1 MIVISIILGTIIW
14 GALLAF
20 LSQRV
25 AIFATPKAWLIS
37 WAVVVFFIFNVGTA
51 ISNSNAERA
60 LIKEGKKIEGAYKTN
75 EGYVG
80 LRAITDDG
88 SINMENGNGFIAA
101 FFDESGQPTGAF
113 AVFYPKSNE
122 VDFAD
127 RGESEYQH
135 GSYKYSGIFSKK
147 LVITTE
153 ESGKMVYKKKS
164 DKWDK
169 YVKASE

>member
-1 MIVISIILGTIIW
+1 MVVSIILGTIIW
-14 GALLAF
+14 GAILVF

-37 WAVVVFFIFNVGTA
+37 WAVVVFFIFNVGAA

-60 LIKEGKKIEGAYKTN
+60 MIKEGKKIEGAYKTDD
-75 EGYVG
+75 GYIG

-88 SINMENGNGFIAA
+88 KVNREGENGFVAA
-101 FFDESGQPTGAF
+101 FYDESGQYAGVLA
-113 AVFYPKSNE
+113 FYPKTKE
-122 VDFAD
+122 VDFLD
-127 RGESEYQH
+127 KGESEYQH